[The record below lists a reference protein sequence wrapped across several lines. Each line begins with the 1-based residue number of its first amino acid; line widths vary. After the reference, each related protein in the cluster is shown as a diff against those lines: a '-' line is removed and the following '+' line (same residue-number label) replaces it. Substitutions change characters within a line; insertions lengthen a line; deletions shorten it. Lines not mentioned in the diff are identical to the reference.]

1 MAVSG
6 VTQLLRC
13 LRDPSHPH
21 PLPPTISQSFSLGPM
36 SVSAAGPS
44 VAASSSSNHTS
55 STGLV
60 AQGDWTKNLV
70 QLAKTAELKYVVNEC
85 PPPWACLCC
94 KNGILVRGHF
104 VCVSRGQ
111 YRDRWVY
118 SGYNAPRMGLLHP
131 EALSVA
137 FPRLC
142 WHAKTMQIAVER
154 LDQLYAGRYGCATS
168 VDGKDRHRRSSLGDA
183 CDDLT
188 TPSLICGI
196 ARTSLSSVGPF
207 QTLRRLLP
215 QIPSRSIFI
224 SPVFAHTPALAE
236 AGC

>member
-1 MAVSG
+1 MNV
-6 VTQLLRC
+6 
-13 LRDPSHPH
+13 
-21 PLPPTISQSFSLGPM
+21 
-36 SVSAAGPS
+36 
-44 VAASSSSNHTS
+44 
-55 STGLV
+55 
-60 AQGDWTKNLV
+60 
-70 QLAKTAELKYVVNEC
+70 
-85 PPPWACLCC
+85 PWACLCF
-94 KNGILVRGHF
+94 KNGIIVRGHF

-111 YRDRWVY
+111 YRDHWVY

-131 EALSVA
+131 EALPVA

-154 LDQLYAGRYGCATS
+154 LDQLCAGRYGCTTS
-168 VDGKDRHRRSSLGDA
+168 VDGKDRHRRSSLVDA

-207 QTLRRLLP
+207 QTSDASSRKSLP
-215 QIPSRSIFI
+215 DLYLFHPCLHI
-224 SPVFAHTPALAE
+224 HTR